1 MRKDIIFIIAVLT
14 FSVSTAQVDIKQV
27 GYHKVIVADTVYS
40 QHSQDYQAQETQ
52 LNLEFQGIESKI
64 IPAEKVVTIRPD
76 FWDNM
81 TPDTVYVETL
91 EYVYD
96 TIYLEGDTETRYV
109 DMIQVNGKDYKV
121 SEIEYMLPQTEVDTI
136 DVTECWNEVDSKTW
150 RWDTPEH
157 VWIPFEE
164 IGFSHVKVDSMP
176 IWKKKFQR
184 KYRLQRTKHH
194 DLAKTEYEELEMP
207 FQFMYDSIVS
217 IESNVARV
225 RVFANEDWYPT
236 TYVEDQLWEELIDST
251 PGYQDF
257 DGFETRRHT
266 ITFNG
271 LLPDTSY
278 TLKVVGR
285 SRLRKE
291 ETSVVYFN
299 IKTSQ

>member
-1 MRKDIIFIIAVLT
+1 MRKLILIIALLT

-136 DVTECWNEVDSKTW
+136 DVTECWDEVDSKTW

-164 IGFSHVKVDSMP
+164 IGFSHVEVDSMP

-194 DLAKTEYEELEMP
+194 DLAKTEYKELEMP

-217 IESNVARV
+217 VESNVATV

-236 TYVEDQLWEELIDST
+236 TYVEDQQWEELIDSM